1 MTHDG
6 ELPVSF
12 EGQYSPDVM
21 AQQALGYVE
30 DAASHSEPFFIVVA
44 PVAPHS
50 NMGGGGIRQSDL
62 PQYAKRHAGLFLDYK
77 IPRTANF
84 NPDVPSGVS
93 WVRELPKLNQTLI
106 DYHDEFQRSRLR
118 ALQSVDEMVGA
129 LVESL
134 EKKNLLENTYIIYT
148 TDNGYHLS
156 QHRLPPGKECPF
168 EEDIHI
174 PLIIRGPGVPSGS
187 TAGVVSSHTDLT
199 PTILKLASGGIE
211 RPDLDGSPLPL
222 ITQTL
227 ANPIKTS
234 GEHVN
239 VEFWGTGFL
248 EGKFGSPFE
257 DASGTSNNTY
267 KALRLIGDDYNLLYT
282 VWCSGE
288 REFYDVTRDPAQMHN
303 YFDPSHTA
311 LQVHYQLL
319 GRSFKRVTDRL
330 DALLM
335 VTKSCKGRG
344 CREPWG
350 VLHPG
355 GDVGDL
361 AGTLDERF
369 DAFYESQPRVSFAS
383 CVKGHVV
390 SEEGPQDVR
399 PWSGGDAVIGDI
411 GGLDGRQGP
420 LLPGTARKAS
430 FERSGRWSDWT

>member
-1 MTHDG
+1 
-6 ELPVSF
+6 VSF
-12 EGQYSPDVM
+12 EGQYSPDIM
-21 AQQALGYVE
+21 SQLALGYVY
-30 DAASHSEPFFIVVA
+30 DAASHSEPFFIAVA

-50 NMGGGGIRQSDL
+50 NMGGGGIKQSDL
-62 PQYAKRHAGLFLDYK
+62 PQYAERHAGLFLDYK

-134 EKKNLLENTYIIYT
+134 KQKNLLDNTYIIYT

-174 PLIIRGPGVPSGS
+174 PLIIRGPGVPVGS

-199 PTILKLASGGIE
+199 PTILKLASGGSIE

-222 ITQTL
+222 NARDL
-227 ANPIKTS
+227 ANPKTS

-248 EGKFGSPFE
+248 EGRFGSPFE
-257 DASGTSNNTY
+257 DPDGTSNNTY
-267 KALRLIGDDYNLLYT
+267 KALRLIGADYNLLYT

-288 REFYDVTRDPAQMHN
+288 RELYDVARDPAQMHN

-311 LQVHYQLL
+311 LQIHYQLL
-319 GRSFKRVTDRL
+319 GRPFKHVTKRL

-350 VLHPG
+350 VLHPDG
-355 GDVGDL
+355 GVDSL
-361 AGTLDERF
+361 AGALHETF
-369 DAFYESQPRVSFAS
+369 DAFYEEQPRVSFKS

-399 PWSGGDAVIGDI
+399 PWSGGGDD
-411 GGLDGRQGP
+411 GLDDGVASSVGVDGRQGP
-420 LLPGTARKAS
+420 LLPGTARRAS